1 VERSGRDEPMRVAI
15 HKCMVTI
22 LAIFLDSYLYLKLA
36 KTLYFSIIF
45 YVFSSAKLENKKEE
59 QILTRSRGRGRR
71 IMYTY
76 VSECKNNKI
85 KQNKIKQICA
95 ESPEPVG

>member
-1 VERSGRDEPMRVAI
+1 
-15 HKCMVTI
+15 
-22 LAIFLDSYLYLKLA
+22 
-36 KTLYFSIIF
+36 
-45 YVFSSAKLENKKEE
+45 
-59 QILTRSRGRGRR
+59 
-71 IMYTY
+71 MYTY